1 MALAAALLIASRI
14 AAVLFVLLAFQRNP
28 FAAVPR
34 NFFFRTA
41 PRIVRTT
48 ANPPRLPVPSPSSP
62 TTDTTTHASGIIST
76 VLTVLAVLAVIV
88 AAVVFITVIVVGSL
102 YSYSRDPRVTRPP
115 LLTAVVIVVAVVAR
129 PSTGAGFTVTAMAS
143 RPPLRCTILLPA
155 LSLPS
160 AHTSPDEPTA
170 SPTPPTPPSPPSPP
184 SPPRRLT
191 GIFSRR
197 PGALRPSSIRRLPR
211 GGHRLDGLF
220 AACTYHFTRQHGN
233 VSAQLTET
241 VPGRTR
247 VALALPFTHLRLVR
261 CATATIAATAAA
273 GAAVAHSMLHA
284 AARV

>member
-41 PRIVRTT
+41 PRIVCTT
-48 ANPPRLPVPSPSSP
+48 ANPTRLPVPSPSSP

-76 VLTVLAVLAVIV
+76 VLTVLAVIV
-88 AAVVFITVIVVGSL
+88 AAVVVITVIVVGSL

-184 SPPRRLT
+184 RRLT

-247 VALALPFTHLRLVR
+247 VALALPFTHFCLVR
-261 CATATIAATAAA
+261 CATATIVATAAA

-284 AARV
+284 AARI